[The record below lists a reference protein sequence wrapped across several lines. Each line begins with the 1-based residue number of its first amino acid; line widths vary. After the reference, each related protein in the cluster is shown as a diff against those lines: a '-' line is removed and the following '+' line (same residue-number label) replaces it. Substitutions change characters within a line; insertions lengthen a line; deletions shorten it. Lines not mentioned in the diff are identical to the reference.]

1 MWHWI
6 ALVAPRQSTI
16 NSYTAPFIV
25 RAYIPGMFSSEM
37 SIVEN
42 LTITKGGDGSAWSV
56 DGYPL
61 EIKLS
66 ISLKDLYN
74 TFAMSM
80 ISDLKSAY
88 DMLWNNALIDYVSVQ
103 SGLDMKLSE
112 FAKKIEVAK
121 ALGNTAV
128 SAIWNY
134 PLEKAKERLAQSIRI
149 AAGRT

>member
-1 MWHWI
+1 
-6 ALVAPRQSTI
+6 
-16 NSYTAPFIV
+16 
-25 RAYIPGMFSSEM
+25 M

>member
-103 SGLDMKLSE
+103 SGLDMNSLNSLRRLKLPKHSVILPLVLSGTTLS
-112 FAKKIEVAK
+112 KKRRTF
-121 ALGNTAV
+121 G
-128 SAIWNY
+128 
-134 PLEKAKERLAQSIRI
+134 SIDSYCCW
-149 AAGRT
+149 

>member
-66 ISLKDLYN
+66 ISFKR
-74 TFAMSM
+74 
-80 ISDLKSAY
+80 
-88 DMLWNNALIDYVSVQ
+88 LI
-103 SGLDMKLSE
+103 
-112 FAKKIEVAK
+112 
-121 ALGNTAV
+121 
-128 SAIWNY
+128 
-134 PLEKAKERLAQSIRI
+134 
-149 AAGRT
+149 